1 MVVRIRESHSF
12 LQLCFVWEKCWN
24 GIHDQ
29 GNLIKTWWFISL
41 LDWFC
46 ISHIASLNKCNH
58 AKIKYMEMHCFLFL
72 NWRSCYI
79 YQNCKDSKL
88 YISCTSFGVNYIFL
102 YYDMSHIVSLK
113 MFDFPHSINFIKMLT
128 ETHMSAC
135 SYCQSVLPYHLRW
148 RK

>member
-1 MVVRIRESHSF
+1 MAFSMVMSRHMVVRIRESHSF

-58 AKIKYMEMHCFLFL
+58 AKIKDMAMHCFL
-72 NWRSCYI
+72 NWCSCYI
-79 YQNCKDSKL
+79 YQNCKHRKL
-88 YISCTSFGVNYIFL
+88 YISCTPFILKLFIYRKSQNVWFSLFNKFHKNVYWS
-102 YYDMSHIVSLK
+102 SHVR
-113 MFDFPHSINFIKMLT
+113 M
-128 ETHMSAC
+128 
-135 SYCQSVLPYHLRW
+135 
-148 RK
+148 